1 MSLKGFHIVFITF
14 STLLAFGIGIWC
26 LWINSMGTTTTG
38 YLTGAICSFAA
49 AVALIV
55 YGCWFWRKMKR
66 LRLI

>member
-14 STLLAFGIGIWC
+14 STLLAFGCGVWC
-26 LWINSMGTTTTG
+26 LWVNRLVPSNS
-38 YLTGAICSFAA
+38 YIIGAVCSFLAA
-49 AVALIV
+49 LVLIV

>member
-1 MSLKGFHIVFITF
+1 MSLKAFHIIFITF
-14 STLLAFGIGIWC
+14 STLMAFGIGIWC
-26 LWINSMGTTTTG
+26 LWVNKVASTSAYTI
-38 YLTGAICSFAA
+38 GAVISFLA

>member
-1 MSLKGFHIVFITF
+1 MSLKGFHIIFITF

-26 LWINSMGTTTTG
+26 LWVNRVTASSSYT
-38 YLTGAICSFAA
+38 LGAASSFLA
-49 AVALIV
+49 AVLLIV

>member
-1 MSLKGFHIVFITF
+1 MSLKAFHIIFITF
-14 STLLAFGIGIWC
+14 SALMAFGIGMWC
-26 LWINSMGTTTTG
+26 LWVNKVAGTSAYTI
-38 YLTGAICSFAA
+38 GAVISFAA

>member
-1 MSLKGFHIVFITF
+1 MSLKGFHIIFITF

-26 LWINSMGTTTTG
+26 LWVNSFASEPS
-38 YLTGAICSFAA
+38 YITGAVISFLA
-49 AVALIV
+49 AVGLIV